1 MLTYRGFIEVGI
13 PSMSLF
19 VEAKLDHEV
28 NVDDAVL
35 VDQVISVP
43 RPGVDLT
50 APTQEA
56 VQSFNH
62 RWRWGRT
69 SS

>member
-1 MLTYRGFIEVGI
+1 
-13 PSMSLF
+13 MSLF

-35 VDQVISVP
+35 VDQVIGVP

-50 APTQEA
+50 TSTQEA
-56 VQSFNH
+56 VQSFND

-69 SS
+69 S

>member
-1 MLTYRGFIEVGI
+1 
-13 PSMSLF
+13 MSLF
-19 VEAKLDHEV
+19 VEAKLDHEI

-35 VDQVISVP
+35 VDQVVGVP
-43 RPGVDLT
+43 RARVNL
-50 APTQEA
+50 AASTQKA
-56 VQSFNH
+56 VQCFNN